1 MATIQ
6 KIINKKGI
14 SYRALIRRKGLP
26 ITSKTFPSKREAKQF
41 VLNLEGNRKD
51 YIFLG
56 SLSNKAT
63 FSELVED
70 YLQNEYTGTKPQQ
83 QRSRLSHW
91 LNQIGDKNVLNITKI
106 DIKQGLNKLPK
117 DFSNSTINKYKKV
130 ASVVFNYGIREY
142 GLLDNPTRY
151 IRSLPEKKGRTRV
164 ITIR

>member
-26 ITSKTFPSKREAKQF
+26 VTSKTFPSKREAKQF

-83 QRSRLSHW
+83 QRSRL
-91 LNQIGDKNVLNITKI
+91 KI
-106 DIKQGLNKLPK
+106 LLVYNRL
-117 DFSNSTINKYKKV
+117 FYTFREFKK
-130 ASVVFNYGIREY
+130 
-142 GLLDNPTRY
+142 
-151 IRSLPEKKGRTRV
+151 
-164 ITIR
+164 